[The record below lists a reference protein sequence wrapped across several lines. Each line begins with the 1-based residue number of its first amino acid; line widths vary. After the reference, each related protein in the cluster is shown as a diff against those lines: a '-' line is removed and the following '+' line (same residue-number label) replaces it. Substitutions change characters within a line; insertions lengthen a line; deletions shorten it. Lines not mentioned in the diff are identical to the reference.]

1 MSEKNDAWPEQE
13 VLLEEKTASS
23 MTPVAPGE
31 IIIGE
36 LLGFN
41 DSGEPLITYAG
52 ADHEH
57 AGIAAMSTVAITHE
71 HKGRQLALLFA
82 NGDLTKPVIMG
93 IIHSPLLDILSNVEF
108 VDEPND
114 TALETKAHLTK
125 VEQEQS
131 ESKANQADNNEAS
144 IDGNRVVLEGKE
156 EIVLK
161 CGDSSITLTKAGKI
175 LIRGKYLLNRS
186 TGVNRIMGGSVQ
198 VN

>member
-1 MSEKNDAWPEQE
+1 MSEQSDAWPEQE
-13 VLLEEKTASS
+13 VLLEEQAAQDV
-23 MTPVAPGE
+23 TPVAPGE

-41 DSGEPLITYAG
+41 DSGEPLITYTG
-52 ADHEH
+52 ASHSN

-93 IIHSPLLDILSNVEF
+93 VIHSPLLEILSNVEF
-108 VDEPND
+108 VEEHDD
-114 TALETKAHLTK
+114 SVSETTPTK
-125 VEQEQS
+125 TKQDLSVS
-131 ESKANQADNNEAS
+131 EDSQVDNNEAS